1 MAGCGI
7 YFQTA
12 SEKPTF
18 SVMPPGHSG
27 MQITV
32 IGAGSMG
39 HGIAQVSAMAGHD
52 VRLNDV
58 DEERIESGIDAIE
71 ENLEGGVERDKVSED
86 ERDAALDRLEA
97 APDLD
102 AAVSDADLVVEA
114 VPEDMDLK
122 KNVFTDVEA
131 AAPEEAI
138 IGSNTSSLSV
148 TELAS
153 ALEHPER
160 AVGLH
165 FFNPPHIMD
174 LVEVVIAEQTSES
187 VEDTAIE
194 YVEGLDKEA
203 VVVRDSAGFAS
214 SRLGVALGLEAIRMV
229 ESGVASVEDIDTA
242 MEEGYSH
249 PMGPLKLTDLVGLDV
264 RLDIAEYLREELGER
279 FRPPQTLRKKV
290 RAGNLGKKSGE
301 GFYVWEDGEAVRP
314 ADESP
319 EN

>member
-1 MAGCGI
+1 MG
-7 YFQTA
+7 
-12 SEKPTF
+12 TF
-18 SVMPPGHSG
+18 SVMAAASRY
-27 MQITV
+27 MQVTV

-58 DEERIESGIDAIE
+58 DEDRIAAGIEGIE
-71 ENLEGGVERDKVSED
+71 DNLAGGVERGKVTED
-86 ERDAALDRLEA
+86 ERNAALDRIEA

-122 KNVFTDVEA
+122 KSVFTDVEA
-131 AAPEEAI
+131 AVPDDAI

-153 ALEHPER
+153 TLERPER

-174 LVEVVIAEQTSES
+174 LVEVVIAEQTSEA
-187 VEDTAIE
+187 VEETAVD

-264 RLDIAEYLREELGER
+264 RLDIAEHLREELGER

-290 RAGNLGKKSGE
+290 RADNLGKKSGE

-314 ADESP
+314 ADEPP

>member
-1 MAGCGI
+1 
-7 YFQTA
+7 
-12 SEKPTF
+12 
-18 SVMPPGHSG
+18 
-27 MQITV
+27 MQVTV

-58 DEERIESGIDAIE
+58 DEDRIAAGIEAIDD
-71 ENLEGGVERDKVSED
+71 NLAGGVERGKVTDD
-86 ERDAALDRLEA
+86 ERDAALDRIDA

-122 KNVFTDVEA
+122 KDVFTDVEA
-131 AAPEEAI
+131 AAPAEAI

-153 ALEHPER
+153 ALDRPER

-165 FFNPPHIMD
+165 FFNPVHIMG
-174 LVEVVIAEQTSES
+174 LVEVVIAEQTSEA
-187 VEDTAIE
+187 VEEAAVD

-314 ADESP
+314 ADEP
-319 EN
+319 LEN

>member
-1 MAGCGI
+1 
-7 YFQTA
+7 
-12 SEKPTF
+12 
-18 SVMPPGHSG
+18 
-27 MQITV
+27 MQVTV

-58 DEERIESGIDAIE
+58 DEDRVEAGIEGIES
-71 ENLEGGVERDKVSED
+71 NLEGGVERGKVTEA
-86 ERDAALDRLEA
+86 ERDEALDRITGDA
-97 APDLD
+97 DL
-102 AAVSDADLVVEA
+102 ASAVADADLVVEA

-122 KNVFTDVEA
+122 KDVFTDVEGA
-131 AAPEEAI
+131 ASGDTI
-138 IGSNTSSLSV
+138 LGTNTSSLSV

-153 ALEHPER
+153 VLESPER

-174 LVEVVIAEQTSES
+174 LVEVVVAEQTHES
-187 VEDTAIE
+187 VEDRAVE
-194 YVEGLDKEA
+194 WVEGLGKEP

-249 PMGPLKLTDLVGLDV
+249 PMGPLELTDLVGLDV

-279 FRPPQTLRKKV
+279 FRPPQLLKQKV
-290 RAGNLGKKSGE
+290 RAGKLGKKSGE
-301 GFYVWEDGEAVRP
+301 GFYVWEDGEAVDVSGEVGR
-314 ADESP
+314 
-319 EN
+319 

>member
-1 MAGCGI
+1 
-7 YFQTA
+7 
-12 SEKPTF
+12 
-18 SVMPPGHSG
+18 
-27 MQITV
+27 
-32 IGAGSMG
+32 MG

-58 DEERIESGIDAIE
+58 DEDRIGAGIESIA
-71 ENLEGGVERDKVSED
+71 ENLDGGVERGKVTED
-86 ERDAALDRLEA
+86 ERDAALDRIEA
-97 APDLD
+97 GPDLAD
-102 AAVSDADLVVEA
+102 AVSDADLVVEA

-122 KNVFTDVEA
+122 TNVFTDVEA
-131 AAPEEAI
+131 AAPEDAI

-174 LVEVVIAEQTSES
+174 LVEVVIAEQTSAA

-214 SRLGVALGLEAIRMV
+214 SRLGVVLGLEAIRMV

-314 ADESP
+314 ADEPP